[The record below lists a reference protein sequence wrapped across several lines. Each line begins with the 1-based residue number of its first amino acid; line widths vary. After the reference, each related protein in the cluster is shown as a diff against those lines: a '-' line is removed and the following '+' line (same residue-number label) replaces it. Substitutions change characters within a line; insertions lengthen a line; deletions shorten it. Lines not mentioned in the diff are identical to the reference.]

1 MRYSFIILQ
10 LIFIAGFAKGQVP
23 GYMGKK
29 VMLGLT
35 YDYSPPIGSFMF
47 ENLGRSSH
55 AKTLLLPPPRLGL
68 TLKFVTSDHKTL
80 DFSYINQTFNPA
92 RSGFQN
98 ENDYVEIASSTA
110 HVFNIGLSNHSPNIA
125 PFGFYLT
132 QGLSIIT
139 INSTYMLQNSKVVYK
154 TPLAFDFG
162 YHISMGTR
170 RIIADKIC
178 LEAGVNL
185 NFFAIG
191 FFQLLNMDEE
201 FGEPTTVDI
210 INIRAQRLNYFDNI
224 ASVRLGA
231 GYLF

>member
-1 MRYSFIILQ
+1 M
-10 LIFIAGFAKGQVP
+10 AGAANSQVP

-29 VMLGLT
+29 VMVGLT
-35 YDYSPPIGSFMF
+35 YDYSPPLGSFMF
-47 ENLGRSSH
+47 ENLGGGSV
-55 AKTLLLPPPRLGL
+55 AKTILLPPPRLGL

-98 ENDYVEIASSTA
+98 ENDYVERASSTA
-110 HVFNIGLSNHSPNIA
+110 HIFNVGLSNHSFHIA
-125 PFGFYLT
+125 PLGFYLT
-132 QGLSIIT
+132 QGLSIVSISSSY
-139 INSTYMLQNSKVVYK
+139 NLQNSKVVYE

-191 FFQLLNMDEE
+191 FFQLLNMSEE
-201 FGEPTTVDI
+201 FGDPTTPDI
-210 INIRAQRLNYFDNI
+210 INARALRLNYFDNI